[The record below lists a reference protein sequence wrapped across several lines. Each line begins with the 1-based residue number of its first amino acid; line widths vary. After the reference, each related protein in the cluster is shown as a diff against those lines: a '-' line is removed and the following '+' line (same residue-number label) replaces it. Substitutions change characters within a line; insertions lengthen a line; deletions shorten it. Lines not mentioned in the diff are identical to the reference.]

1 MTCNS
6 IDQSIVVAEYSRIML
21 NKFCEFINFFFFWIS
36 NRTLLIKKLLY
47 AHDDEHI
54 VT

>member
-21 NKFCEFINFFFFWIS
+21 NKFCEVINFFLGIS
-36 NRTLLIKKLLY
+36 NRILLIKKLLY